1 MQQFFQHEM
10 VKVGQ
15 YRTQLLFSLNGVRN
29 MCCFSQQTIAGQAP
43 SKDADSEVDTARVLS
58 EREQGLSILACFQS
72 TYIPSKHLEVP
83 LIQACLL
90 LLSFP

>member
-15 YRTQLLFSLNGVRN
+15 YRTQLLLSLNGVRN
-29 MCCFSQQTIAGQAP
+29 MCCKTIAGQAP